1 MPVTTTDPDARAA
14 LATGIPAACRA
25 AAVPVTGST
34 AASGTRE
41 R

>member
-1 MPVTTTDPDARAA
+1 MPGTATDPDARAA
-14 LATGIPAACRA
+14 SPTGIPAACRA

-34 AASGTRE
+34 AASGTGE